1 MDNSKCDC
9 KDDLVKNK
17 IELINDIYTHP
28 EKATIKESI
37 KYDKD
42 SFISTLHTKYNTSTN
57 VVKSEIIDS
66 YIEQDNITYLI
77 KHLKIDNTKSKPI
90 LINQKKYND
99 PFAPPINEDML
110 ITDDFLSLN
119 YHRVMLTKFPL
130 FANQLLLVS
139 REFHSQYTHLTF
151 ENIRDCILLN
161 NIIDGFGFFNG
172 GMKAGASQPRKHLQC
187 VPYASLPKK
196 DIALFDYINKG
207 NELNLLQTIENIC
220 SIYSMNKLK
229 NVGKQNIMVKFTDD
243 FGELIKKGD
252 TKSFDIVYRLYIIIM
267 KMLIG
272 VDIEKEKDIKTDYS
286 FLLNDKFMFVVM
298 RKENEVYISEKDKE
312 KGLFIN
318 LNSLAFYY
326 IIVSRTQEQID
337 EMKEGNIIND
347 VLSKL

>member
-1 MDNSKCDC
+1 MDNSSSHPFIKENVDII
-9 KDDLVKNK
+9 K
-17 IELINDIYTHP
+17 DIYAHP
-28 EKATIKESI
+28 DKATTKEEI
-37 KYDKD
+37 KYNKD

-66 YIEQDNITYLI
+66 FIEHDNIIYLI

-90 LINQKKYND
+90 LINQKQYND

-139 REFHSQYTHLTF
+139 REFHSQYSHLTF

-187 VPYASLPKK
+187 VPYSSLPKQN
-196 DIALFDYINKG
+196 IALFDYINKG
-207 NELNLLQTIENIC
+207 NDLSLLLSIENIC
-220 SIYSMNKLK
+220 SIYSMNILDR
-229 NVGKQNIMVKFTDD
+229 VGKKNIMVKFTDD
-243 FGELIKKGD
+243 FSELIKKGD
-252 TKSFDIVYRLYIIIM
+252 TKVFDIVYRLYITIM

-272 VDIEKEKDIKTDYS
+272 VDVEKEKEIKSDYS

-312 KGLFIN
+312 NGLFIN
-318 LNSLAFYY
+318 LNSLAFYF

-337 EMKEGNIIND
+337 EMKQGDIIKD